1 MPARGFEVEHLA
13 TVAGPIAAG
22 LGVSLV
28 PDLPLFQ
35 FRHPDLV
42 AIPLDATELVRP
54 ILIVTG
60 RGRSL
65 SVAARAMHERIEAQ
79 ATSSGVS
86 AVPAERGKSLR

>member
-22 LGVSLV
+22 LGVSLA
-28 PDLPLFQ
+28 PDLTLFQ
-35 FRHPDLV
+35 CRYPDLV
-42 AIPLDATELVRP
+42 AIPLDAPELLRR
-54 ILIVTG
+54 ILVVTRKG
-60 RGRSL
+60 RGL